1 MDHVGP
7 WLLALSRP
15 AACDPATSM
24 PVDLTS
30 ACQPSRWPSCPAV
43 RGDAGGSDQRARGQP
58 WQCQGTRLRATSWRH
73 LQALVSHARSFGRCS
88 RTGGA
93 ASDRERACYVRVMPA
108 GRNGLL
114 LRAAGHD
121 TTCRLSRRGSM
132 DPVTRQGP
140 RGRRD
145 RGRRSDAERMRRR
158 RPSNRTPAPHP
169 RSQRHEEPAP
179 GVCPGPVGFVVCRVR
194 RQQATRSGSSL
205 ATFQATYRAPS
216 TPQGWW
222 AAT

>member
-15 AACDPATSM
+15 AACGPATSM

-114 LRAAGHD
+114 LRAAAHD

-179 GVCPGPVGFVVCRVR
+179 GGWPGPVGFVVCRVR
-194 RQQATRSGSSL
+194 RQQATRSGSSP